1 MRTVLLSASG
11 TLAVCL
17 GYAGAGAII
26 ELMRGETEK
35 PAPVSS
41 FEDSKTDFISVAV
54 FDGGKVSGY
63 FSFRVA
69 FSISDAA
76 RALEVQR
83 HLNPQEAFG
92 IPNQLKPSG
101 TVEGIRARNQKPDRK
116 QATSQLGGERAC
128 HRLCIRCAHLSGN

>member
-1 MRTVLLSASG
+1 MRPVLLSASAS
-11 TLAVCL
+11 LAVCL
-17 GYAGAGAII
+17 GYAGAGPIT

-69 FSISDAA
+69 FLISDAA
-76 RALEVQR
+76 RALEVQYLASDISIR
-83 HLNPQEAFG
+83 KKLSISQISSSLPALSREFEREIKSQIESRLPASLVESVRVIDFAFD
-92 IPNQLKPSG
+92 
-101 TVEGIRARNQKPDRK
+101 AR
-116 QATSQLGGERAC
+116 
-128 HRLCIRCAHLSGN
+128 I

>member
-1 MRTVLLSASG
+1 MRPVLLSASAS
-11 TLAVCL
+11 LAVCL
-17 GYAGAGAII
+17 GYAGAGPIT

-35 PAPVSS
+35 PAPV
-41 FEDSKTDFISVAV
+41 
-54 FDGGKVSGY
+54 
-63 FSFRVA
+63 
-69 FSISDAA
+69 
-76 RALEVQR
+76 
-83 HLNPQEAFG
+83 FG